1 MNLVASVSEPE
12 NHKELYPDFFEK
24 CPMAP
29 KFILV
34 LTIQGQIFPPT
45 QTLSNINYLLT
56 MSKN

>member
-1 MNLVASVSEPE
+1 MNLVASVSKWEKQ
-12 NHKELYPDFFEK
+12 KELYPDFFEK

-29 KFILV
+29 KFILA
-34 LTIQGQIFPPT
+34 LTIQGQIFPPP